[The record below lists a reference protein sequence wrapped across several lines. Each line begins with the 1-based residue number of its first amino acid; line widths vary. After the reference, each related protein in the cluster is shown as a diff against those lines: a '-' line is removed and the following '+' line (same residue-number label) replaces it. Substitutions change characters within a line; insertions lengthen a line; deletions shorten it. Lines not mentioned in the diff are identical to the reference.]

1 MNTTICGLDV
11 ASTSARAA
19 LLDGQG
25 VIVHELDL
33 PATRAGED
41 HLLGLLP
48 PGSVVIME
56 STGRYHLRWAR
67 RLVAAGHDVYVLNA
81 LLAKRLATSANA
93 LREYKS
99 DPLDARHLAHV
110 GRLHRETIRTYRF
123 QENPARQRLRELCQ
137 VRTTQRRILTE
148 VLAVA
153 HHYLGLLLPEA
164 QSLELHFA
172 QNKAAVRLF
181 LSVDSLERL
190 RGLRLST
197 LEKHLGAKA
206 AAFHALLRTPLNAAA
221 LFEAYLPALHAQ
233 LRLIEALHDLLAQ
246 LALDIRQAAR
256 DSGRWRHIQLAET
269 LPGFGEKSTPAI
281 IACLPDGWE
290 QWGDKR
296 TTANKLQAYF
306 GCDPRVRTSGKWQG
320 RVKMTKRGH
329 ELARTALFQAAFC
342 ALRVDADLHATYQ
355 KQIAAGKHHKV
366 AISHVM
372 RRQLRRLVA
381 VLKDNTPY
389 VPNQSLAHAA

>member
-1 MNTTICGLDV
+1 MNTIICGLDI

-19 LLDGQG
+19 LINGPG
-25 VIVHELDL
+25 ASVHELDL
-33 PATRAGED
+33 PATHAGED
-41 HLLGLLP
+41 QLLGLLP
-48 PGSVVIME
+48 PASVVIME

-67 RLVAAGHDVYVLNA
+67 RLVAAGHEVYVLNA
-81 LLAKRLATSANA
+81 LLAKRLATSTNA

-99 DPLDARHLAHV
+99 DPIDARHLAHV
-110 GRLHRETIRTYRF
+110 GRLHREAIRTYRF
-123 QENPARQRLRELCQ
+123 HENPARQRLRELCQ

-172 QNKAAVRLF
+172 QHKAAVRLF

-190 RGLRLST
+190 RGLRLVT
-197 LEKHLGAKA
+197 LQKHLGDKA
-206 AAFHALLRTPLNAAA
+206 VPFQALLRTPLNAAT
-221 LFEAYLPALHAQ
+221 LFDAYLPALHAQ
-233 LRLIEALHDLLAQ
+233 LRLIESLQELLAQ

-256 DSGRWRHIQLAET
+256 DSGRWGHIQLAES

-306 GCDPRVRTSGKWQG
+306 GCDPRVRTSGKWAG

-342 ALRVDADLHATYQ
+342 ALRVDASLHATYRA
-355 KQIAAGKHHKV
+355 QIAAGKHHKV

-389 VPNQSLAHAA
+389 VPAQSLAPAA

>member
-1 MNTTICGLDV
+1 MNTIICGLDI

-19 LLDGQG
+19 LLDGAGAFVQ
-25 VIVHELDL
+25 ELDL
-33 PATRAGED
+33 PANRAGED
-41 HLLGLLP
+41 QLLGQLP
-48 PGSVVIME
+48 PASVVIME

-67 RLVAAGHDVYVLNA
+67 RAVEAGHEVYVLNA
-81 LLAKRLATSANA
+81 LLAKRLATSTNA

-99 DPLDARHLAHV
+99 DPIDARHLAQV
-110 GRLHRETIRTYRF
+110 GRLHRAAICTYRF
-123 QENPARQRLRELCQ
+123 HENPARQRLRELCQ

-164 QSLELHFA
+164 QSWDLHFA
-172 QNKAAVRLF
+172 QHKAAIGLF
-181 LSVDSLERL
+181 LAVDSLERL
-190 RGLRLST
+190 RRLRLGT
-197 LEKHLGAKA
+197 LQKHLGEKTAPL
-206 AAFHALLRTPLNAAA
+206 HALLRTPLNAAA
-221 LFEAYLPALHAQ
+221 LFDAYLPALHAQ
-233 LRLIEALHDLLAQ
+233 LRLIEALHELLAQ
-246 LALDIRQAAR
+246 LARDIRQAAR
-256 DSGRWRHIQLAET
+256 ESGRWQQIQLAES
-269 LPGFGEKSTPAI
+269 LPGFGEKCAPAI

-306 GCDPRVRTSGKWQG
+306 GCDPRVRTSGKWEG

-342 ALRVDADLHATYQ
+342 ALRVDAGLHATYRA
-355 KQIAAGKHHKV
+355 QIDAGKHHKV

-381 VLKDNTPY
+381 VLKNNTPF
-389 VPNQSLAHAA
+389 VPDQSLAPAA